1 MYPGVLLPRPNGRAC
16 AGASER
22 QRLGDAPTLD
32 GVGYYLPSTF
42 RDEMPRTSV
51 DVVQVL
57 VPLAVEVV
65 VVGDL
70 EASEARA
77 KPVPSDVGTESSA
90 ESEKVAMII
99 TTAGRLPATGSTSP
113 RILASSPVFCMLH
126 CDFFMALLSLLCYR
140 SRLMRLAWPVSFS
153 LCRRVAAL
161 RRRSTAVPRV
171 RCSLSPRVTAHSRRG
186 VPGRAP
192 FQPLTPLPLV

>member
-1 MYPGVLLPRPNGRAC
+1 MGQVLKPPALRVC

-32 GVGYYLPSTF
+32 GVGYNLPSTF
-42 RDEMPRTSV
+42 GDEMPRTSV

-90 ESEKVAMII
+90 ESEKVAMINKS
-99 TTAGRLPATGSTSP
+99 TAGRLPATGSTSP

-140 SRLMRLAWPVSFS
+140 SRRTRLAWPVSFS
-153 LCRRVAAL
+153 FRRRVAAL

-171 RCSLSPRVTAHSRRG
+171 RCSLSPRVTARSRRG

-192 FQPLTPLPLV
+192 FQPLTPIPLV